1 MALIEELLVYK
12 VSYDLV
18 LGIQAGS
25 FVETKKMVL
34 MK

>member
-1 MALIEELLVYK
+1 LLNAWALFISDAKKENNL
-12 VSYDLV
+12 
-18 LGIQAGS
+18 AGS